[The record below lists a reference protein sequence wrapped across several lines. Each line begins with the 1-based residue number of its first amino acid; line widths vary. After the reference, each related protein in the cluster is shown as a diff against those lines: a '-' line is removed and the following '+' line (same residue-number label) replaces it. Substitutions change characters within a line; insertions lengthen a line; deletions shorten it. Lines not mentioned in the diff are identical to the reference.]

1 MTYKVKYIPQ
11 AVYKN
16 RPKSMNGCKPKSEN
30 WCSEERIIER
40 DIYYGWLKHKA
51 QAKHRGES
59 YSLTHEEWAE
69 LWTTENWLRRGRGKE
84 DLCLM
89 QLSPRL
95 GWHIGNVE
103 VVTRQT
109 YLERGAEYRNK

>member
-1 MTYKVKYIPQ
+1 MTYKVKYVKE

-16 RPKSMNGCKPKSEN
+16 RPKSMNGLKPKEEN

-51 QAKHRGES
+51 QAKYRSED
-59 YSLTHEEWAE
+59 YSLTYEEWAE
-69 LWTTENWLRRGRGKE
+69 LWTHDKWLCRGRGRE

-89 QLSPRL
+89 QLAPGL
-95 GWHIGNVE
+95 GWHKGNVE
-103 VVTRQT
+103 VVTRQC
-109 YLERGAEYRNK
+109 YLDRASEYRNK